1 MTRHRDPEIAA
12 EWIRGAFGW
21 IVITFVAILAIPV
34 LIVAGVGFAQGT
46 LPPGEAGGIFG
57 TGPAYPIFTPPLWL
71 LWIPALGAL
80 ALSVATW
87 RYPGQFMDSIF
98 SARWDLGMISF
109 AGALMTLGAAV
120 AFGAPYLGFV
130 LAAVVPWTL
139 AFLVVLSRGVWDGVV
154 EAVRAFWPA
163 GSDSRGSSRGTRRAG

>member
-1 MTRHRDPEIAA
+1 
-12 EWIRGAFGW
+12 
-21 IVITFVAILAIPV
+21 
-34 LIVAGVGFAQGT
+34 
-46 LPPGEAGGIFG
+46 
-57 TGPAYPIFTPPLWL
+57 
-71 LWIPALGAL
+71 
-80 ALSVATW
+80 
-87 RYPGQFMDSIF
+87 
-98 SARWDLGMISF
+98 MISF

-120 AFGAPYLGFV
+120 AFGAPYLGIV